1 MLYSNLK
8 LGIVYS
14 HFPQFLSLQNAIN
27 PKSRSMK
34 TGNPKIIDSHAHVVS
49 EYFQDETDEVIKR
62 AFDSNVVQLV
72 NPGVVTKNIPELL
85 EIAEKYEQISVGVGI
100 HPHDAKDWSDKEE
113 QKIVDAASHKKVVA
127 IGECGLDFYYNNSER
142 DAQLHAFRQQ
152 IKIAKS
158 LDKPVIVH
166 CRDAWQEA
174 LDILESEHE
183 GGKLKGVFHC
193 FTGGPDLI
201 PRISALDF
209 YVSFSGIVTYKNAK
223 EIQEAAKVVAS
234 DRFLVETDCP
244 FLAPQKVRGKRN
256 EPSYVWMVAE
266 KLADLR
272 GVELDDIAGRATDNA
287 RALFKLPV
295 I

>member
-8 LGIVYS
+8 LEKVNS
-14 HFPQFLSLQNAIN
+14 HFPQYFYLRNVTS
-27 PKSRSMK
+27 PKSTSMK
-34 TGNPKIIDSHAHVVS
+34 TGTAKIIDSHAHVVS
-49 EYFQDETDEVIKR
+49 EYFQDETDEVIQR

-85 EIAEKYEQISVGVGI
+85 EIAERYEQISVGVGI

-113 QKIVDAASHKKVVA
+113 QKILDAAKHKKVVA

-142 DAQLHAFRQQ
+142 DAQLYAFRQQ

-174 LDILESEHE
+174 FEILESEHD

-193 FTGGPDLI
+193 FTGGPDLM
-201 PRISALDF
+201 PRINALDF
-209 YVSFSGIVTYKNAK
+209 YVSFSGIVTFKNAK
-223 EIQEAAKVVAS
+223 EIQEAAKLVAN
-234 DRFLVETDCP
+234 DRYLVETDCP
-244 FLAPQKVRGKRN
+244 FLAPQKMRGKRN

-266 KLADLR
+266 KLAELR
-272 GVELDDIAGRATDNA
+272 GIELDEVAGRATDNA

-295 I
+295 V